1 MLRRDGGS
9 RLTNITILRNRKKFG
24 TGFEDAFF
32 ITRFTTSKTK

>member
-24 TGFEDAFF
+24 TGFEDAVRMESL
-32 ITRFTTSKTK
+32 ILTAI